1 MTGSQCSE
9 DTDTHREAA
18 VAAGGR
24 AGGGQCGQRLC
35 VAEGEPPSQCSW
47 STERGQSRCGC
58 RTASSEGVPRGGRQC
73 RRGSEGGKEPPRQ
86 ALPQV
91 CPQPTWTRGLVSG
104 HRTQLHTTLH
114 PEMQAS
120 WG

>member
-1 MTGSQCSE
+1 MGRGSVWQKENRPRSAAGA
-9 DTDTHREAA
+9 RSGGRAA
-18 VAAGGR
+18 VAAGPRPVRGYL
-24 AGGGQCGQRLC
+24 GG
-35 VAEGEPPSQCSW
+35 
-47 STERGQSRCGC
+47 
-58 RTASSEGVPRGGRQC
+58 GGRQC